1 MPKLHLK
8 RTPEEEAEHRRRK
21 ERRRERRKR
30 RREDS
35 TYHAG
40 TSSKRHHGDES
51 NTTRLGEPKWASS
64 DEDDEEQFGPQ
75 PAASGSHGH
84 KSQYG
89 SIEEE
94 IEDRLFR
101 EKLFEAMGD
110 DEMLDS
116 VEARLNDLAHVPD
129 RWRSSATEKGSGM
142 GRTHRYDDDD
152 LLMHDPALM
161 DDEEYTEWIRAGMYR
176 KTHAQEYAEQQRRKA
191 AKEARRAEEKAR
203 KAEAAR
209 LEKLAEEERK
219 MRKLERQS
227 RRMEYARNQYKS
239 QWTALLASTSEG
251 DPDGLNTRALQF
263 RDIPWPVAAA
273 YREPK
278 TEKRRRTEDT
288 ATGLV
293 TSQNHD
299 IGLDDLTVEAIS
311 SFILPVVGV
320 ADVADDV
327 ARKKERKDKL
337 RETFLRFHPDKF
349 EGRFMKRFAESERE
363 KVREAIGQV
372 SRVLNTLME

>member
-8 RTPEEEAEHRRRK
+8 RTPEEEAECRQRK

-51 NTTRLGEPKWASS
+51 STTREPKWASS

-84 KSQYG
+84 KPQYG

-116 VEARLNDLAHVPD
+116 VEARLNDFAHVPD

-161 DDEEYTEWIRAGMYR
+161 DDEEYAEWIRAGMYR
-176 KTHAQEYAEQQRRKA
+176 KTHAQEYAEQRRRKA

-203 KAEAAR
+203 KAEAVR

-239 QWTALLASTSEG
+239 QWTTLLASTSEG
-251 DPDGLNTRALQF
+251 DADGLNTQALQF

-278 TEKRRRTEDT
+278 TENRRRTEDT

-320 ADVADDV
+320 ADVSDNV